1 MLGPPLHPL
10 QRIIRVPRLT
20 LPRQQRPVTL
30 TAFRTSPA
38 TTATKYN
45 AIIDRAFAETDH
57 GVRAKILL
65 EAEQLLAKDMPVMPL
80 YVHQDYYIMSKE
92 LSHSGKFTSYWGY
105 RIFDKLD
112 WKKVCR
118 ACEGLISEDRIQSV
132 VAPLL
137 CGGRFL
143 PYFRIMPPRDRCG

>member
-10 QRIIRVPRLT
+10 QRIIRAPRLT

-30 TAFRTSPA
+30 TGYNSDE
-38 TTATKYN
+38 YN

-112 WKKVCR
+112 WKKYV
-118 ACEGLISEDRIQSV
+118 EPVKD
-132 VAPLL
+132 
-137 CGGRFL
+137 
-143 PYFRIMPPRDRCG
+143 